1 MSGDADTGQEK
12 SFEATQSKLDE
23 ARKQGDVA
31 QSPEVGSLM
40 VYCGF
45 AVALLV
51 FGGVIAKSF
60 LKDLSALLTYP
71 EAMGNAA
78 LNGDTGRALVIDLA
92 LSCAPLILC
101 LIFAVCAGLAVQRSV
116 TFAPKRL
123 EPKLSKISP
132 LSNAKQ
138 KYGRDG
144 MAEFAKRAV
153 KLGIVTVTAIFYLI
167 RLIGEVAYEIG
178 RPEAYLFPKLAQE
191 TYLLLACII
200 IASLLITAVD
210 LPFVQWSHRFKQ
222 RMTREEMKDE
232 QKKSEGDPLLKSQR
246 RARARE
252 IANSTMLADVATAS
266 VVIVNP
272 THFSVALAWDRAA
285 GSAPICVAKG
295 VDHLAFAIREAA
307 KEAGVI
313 IHSDPP
319 TARAVYATVEIGET
333 IRPEHYAAVASAI
346 HLAQALSKRGQYE

>member
-1 MSGDADTGQEK
+1 MSGDADNGQEK

-40 VYCGF
+40 VYCGL
-45 AVALLV
+45 AIALLI
-51 FGGVIAKSF
+51 FGGTVARAF
-60 LKDLSALLTYP
+60 LKDLSSLLAFP
-71 EAMGNAA
+71 DAMGEAA
-78 LNGDTGRALVIDLA
+78 LFSNTGRDLVIDLA
-92 LSCAPLILC
+92 LSCAPLLLC
-101 LIFAVCAGLAVQRSV
+101 LIAAVCAGLAVQRSV
-116 TFAPKRL
+116 TFAPKRIA
-123 EPKLSKISP
+123 PKLSKISP

-144 MAEFAKRAV
+144 MAEFLKRAV

-178 RPEAYLFPKLAQE
+178 RPEAFLFPKIAQE
-191 TYLLLACII
+191 TLLLLACII
-200 IASLLITAVD
+200 MASLVITAVD
-210 LPFVQWSHRFKQ
+210 LPFVQWSHKFKQ
-222 RMTREEMKDE
+222 RMTREEVKEE
-232 QKKSEGDPLLKSQR
+232 QKTSEGDPMMKSQR

-252 IANSTMLADVATAS
+252 IANSTMLADVKNAN

-272 THFSVALAWDRAA
+272 THYSVALAWDRAS

-307 KEAGVI
+307 KEAGVM

-319 TARAVYATVEIGET
+319 TARAVHATVEVGET

-346 HLAQALSKRGQYE
+346 HLAQVLSRKGAYE

>member
-1 MSGDADTGQEK
+1 MSGEDNGQEK
-12 SFEATQSKLDE
+12 NFEASQSKLDE

-45 AVALLV
+45 ALGLLV
-51 FGGVIAKSF
+51 FGGMIAQSF

-78 LNGDTGRALVIDLA
+78 LHSDTGRALVIDLA
-92 LSCAPLILC
+92 LAGAPLILC
-101 LIFAVCAGLAVQRSV
+101 LTFAVCAGLAIQRSV
-116 TFAPKRL
+116 TFAPKRI

-178 RPEAYLFPKLAQE
+178 RPEAYLFPKLVQE
-191 TYLLLACII
+191 TFLLLSCII
-200 IASLLITAVD
+200 IASVIIAAVD
-210 LPFVQWSHRFKQ
+210 LPFVQWSHKFKQ

-232 QKKSEGDPLLKSQR
+232 HKKSEGDPMMKSQR

-252 IANSTMLADVATAS
+252 IANSTMLADVKTSS

-272 THFSVALAWDRAA
+272 THYAVALAWDRDA

-307 KEAGVI
+307 KAAGVV

-319 TARAVYATVEIGET
+319 TARAVHATVEIGEA

-346 HLAQALSKRGQYE
+346 HLAQVLSKKGRLD

>member
-1 MSGDADTGQEK
+1 MSGEDNGQEK
-12 SFEATQSKLDE
+12 TFEASQSKLDE

-40 VYCGF
+40 VYCGL
-45 AVALLV
+45 AISILV
-51 FGGVIAKSF
+51 FGGVIARAF
-60 LKDLSALLTYP
+60 LKDLSVLLAYP
-71 EAMGNAA
+71 EDMGNAA
-78 LNGDTGRALVIDLA
+78 LYGDTGRDLVIDLA

-101 LIFAVCAGLAVQRSV
+101 LTFAVCAGLVMQRSV
-116 TFAPKRL
+116 TFAPKRI

-144 MAEFAKRAV
+144 MAEFAKRGV

-191 TYLLLACII
+191 TLLLLGLII
-200 IASLLITAVD
+200 VASLVITAVD
-210 LPFVQWSHRFKQ
+210 LPFVQWSHKFKQ
-222 RMTREEMKDE
+222 MMTREEVKDE
-232 QKKSEGDPLLKSQR
+232 QKKSEGDPMMKSQR

-252 IANSTMLADVATAS
+252 IANSTMLADVKTAS

-272 THFSVALAWDRAA
+272 THYAVALAWDREA
-285 GSAPICVAKG
+285 GPAPVCVAKG

-307 KEAGVI
+307 TAAGVI

-319 TARAVYATVEIGET
+319 TARAVHATVEIGET

-346 HLAQALSKRGQYE
+346 HLAQVLSQKGSYE

>member
-1 MSGDADTGQEK
+1 MSGDADSGQEK
-12 SFEATQSKLDE
+12 SFEASQSKLDE
-23 ARKQGDVA
+23 ARKQGDIA

-40 VYCGF
+40 VYCGL
-45 AVALLV
+45 AISILI
-51 FGGVIAKSF
+51 FGGVISRAF

-71 EAMGNAA
+71 EAMGDAA
-78 LNGDTGRALVIDLA
+78 LHSDTGRALVFDLA
-92 LSCAPLILC
+92 ISCAPFIIC
-101 LIFAVCAGLAVQRSV
+101 LTFAVCAGLAVQRSV
-116 TFAPKRL
+116 TFAPKRI

-153 KLGIVTVTAIFYLI
+153 KLGIVTITAIFYLI

-178 RPEAYLFPKLAQE
+178 RPEAYLFPKLASE
-191 TYLLLACII
+191 TLLLLACII
-200 IASLLITAVD
+200 VASLVITAVD
-210 LPFVQWSHRFKQ
+210 LPFVQWSHKFKQ
-222 RMTREEMKDE
+222 RMTREEVKDE
-232 QKKSEGDPLLKSQR
+232 QKKSEGDPLMKSQR

-252 IANSTMLADVATAS
+252 IANSTMLTDVKTAS

-272 THFSVALAWDRAA
+272 THYAVALSWDRETGAA
-285 GSAPICVAKG
+285 PVCVAKG

-307 KEAGVI
+307 READVI

-319 TARAVYATVEIGET
+319 TARAIHATVEIGGT
-333 IRPEHYAAVASAI
+333 IKPEHYAAVASAI
-346 HLAQALSKRGQYE
+346 HLAQVLSQKGKYT